1 MLIPKEENL
10 IYSPGKSGNY
20 RRSSPIIS
28 RRVLIS
34 SFSAHFKRG
43 KPGLCPGSSV
53 AALPCK
59 VTFQIEPLKDELRT
73 IAVRISD
80 SGILGIPAAGK
91 EKNSRRACP
100 FSCYYSWFWDVL
112 RTFGCNVANARY
124 ACRTDEGLHTGVHPC
139 QLTTCLPVRV
149 VLGIACC
156 TRISNASA
164 FSHIPGKIQVLSSF

>member
-1 MLIPKEENL
+1 DVSLSGLLISNRDITARGYPMISGVGANRLPLLLIPKEENL

-59 VTFQIEPLKDELRT
+59 VTFQIEPLRDGLHT

-80 SGILGIPAAGK
+80 SDILGIPAAG
-91 EKNSRRACP
+91 
-100 FSCYYSWFWDVL
+100 
-112 RTFGCNVANARY
+112 
-124 ACRTDEGLHTGVHPC
+124 
-139 QLTTCLPVRV
+139 
-149 VLGIACC
+149 
-156 TRISNASA
+156 
-164 FSHIPGKIQVLSSF
+164 

>member
-1 MLIPKEENL
+1 LWRVAIGFTDFKPKNHRRKFD
-10 IYSPGKSGNY
+10 SPYPYPRKIGGYVLSGSISN
-20 RRSSPIIS
+20 RGCVRSGTLP
-28 RRVLIS
+28 L
-34 SFSAHFKRG
+34 
-43 KPGLCPGSSV
+43 

-124 ACRTDEGLHTGVHPC
+124 ACRADEGLHTSVHPC

-149 VLGIACC
+149 VSGIAFQMQLYRLY
-156 TRISNASA
+156 TREC
-164 FSHIPGKIQVLSSF
+164 